1 MLSKKVTDM
10 KRLSFIVLLG
20 LLLLVGCEHRNGGE
34 EPTWN
39 SVECDPS
46 IAWLEKFLP
55 MPEVE
60 SGGQKK
66 LTSPASDPIEE
77 YYGAYQTSIFLRVIV
92 PTANSIEFMYH
103 TMFPCSYSV
112 KGTVKSHDN
121 KIVLDVKS
129 RKPAG
134 IIPPCICN
142 TTISG
147 SSKLPHIDY
156 DTVQLGETKYY
167 MPLYEGLDTLIMIR
181 SNVPE
186 QPETSLLVEGLV
198 LDEYDK
204 KMNKVPVIIENLEG
218 TISDTVYTNNNGYF
232 YGYYQV
238 DLLESDTLSVIALD
252 PYYNYYDTTKLAFAD
267 MYIDYDA
274 WNMYYQADVKIQLG
288 KQ

>member
-1 MLSKKVTDM
+1 MSKGKHM
-10 KRLSFIVLLG
+10 KRLLFIVLLG
-20 LLLLVGCEHRNGGE
+20 LFLFVSCEDKNGVE
-34 EPTWN
+34 QSFH
-39 SVECDPS
+39 SVECTPS
-46 IAWLEKFLP
+46 LAWLEEFLP

-77 YYGAYQTSIFLRVIV
+77 YYGAYQTSIFLRVTV

-103 TMFPCSYSV
+103 TMVPCSYSV
-112 KGTVKSHDN
+112 KGTVKSYDN

-147 SSKLPHIDY
+147 SAKLPHLDY

-204 KMNKVPVIIENLEG
+204 KMNKVPVIIENQEG

-238 DLLESDTLSVIALD
+238 DLLESDTLSVIAQD
-252 PYYNYYDTTKLAFAD
+252 PFYGYYDTTKIAVPD
-267 MYIDYDA
+267 MDLEYDA
-274 WNMYYQADVKIQLG
+274 WTIHYHTDVKIQLG

>member
-1 MLSKKVTDM
+1 M

-204 KMNKVPVIIENLEG
+204 KMNKVPVIIENQEG

>member
-1 MLSKKVTDM
+1 MSKGKHM
-10 KRLSFIVLLG
+10 KRSTLFAILG
-20 LLLLVGCEHRNGGE
+20 LFLLVGCEDKNGVE
-34 EPTWN
+34 QSFH

-46 IAWLEKFLP
+46 LAWLEKFLP
-55 MPEVE
+55 IPDV
-60 SGGQKK
+60 GPGDPKK
-66 LTSPASDPIEE
+66 LTPPAPDPVGE

-147 SSKLPHIDY
+147 SAKLPHIDY

-204 KMNKVPVIIENLEG
+204 KMNKVPVIIENQEG

>member
-1 MLSKKVTDM
+1 M

-77 YYGAYQTSIFLRVIV
+77 YYGAYQTSIFLRVTV

-204 KMNKVPVIIENLEG
+204 KMNKVPVIIENQEG

>member
-1 MLSKKVTDM
+1 M
-10 KRLSFIVLLG
+10 KQLPIIVLLG
-20 LLLLVGCEHRNGGE
+20 LLLFASCEDKNGVE
-34 EPTWN
+34 QSFH

-46 IAWLEKFLP
+46 LAWLEKFLP

-66 LTSPASDPIEE
+66 LTSPASDPVGE
-77 YYGAYQTSIFLRVIV
+77 YHGAYQTSIFLRVTV

-103 TMFPCSYSV
+103 TMYPCSYSV
-112 KGTVKSHDN
+112 KGTVKSYDN

-147 SSKLPHIDY
+147 SAKLPHIDY

-186 QPETSLLVEGLV
+186 QPETAL
-198 LDEYDK
+198 
-204 KMNKVPVIIENLEG
+204 ILEG
-218 TISDTVYTNNNGYF
+218 KVVNENDHGLPDVKVILENQTGTLSKTIYTSESGYF
-232 YGYYQV
+232 FEHLTF
-238 DLLESDTLSVIALD
+238 DISELDTLSVIALD

-274 WNMYYQADVKIQLG
+274 WNTYYQADVKIQLG

>member
-1 MLSKKVTDM
+1 MSKGKEM